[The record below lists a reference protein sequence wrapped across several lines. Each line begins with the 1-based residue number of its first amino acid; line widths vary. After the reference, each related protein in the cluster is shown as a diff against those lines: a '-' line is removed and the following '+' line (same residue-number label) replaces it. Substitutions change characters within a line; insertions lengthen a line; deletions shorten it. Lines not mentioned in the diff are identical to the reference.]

1 MPNSL
6 VHPNLLTHLA
16 QHHFPNFVSIQVHT
30 ITYDSA
36 NEPVETWVT
45 DPLLVGLS
53 AYIEPMDNKVE
64 VRREDQTII
73 VNGWNISLAGFYPTI
88 KETDQVTDELSRI
101 HNILGVDFDAFH
113 TQTNLTTEIINA

>member
-1 MPNSL
+1 MRH
-6 VHPNLLTHLA
+6 VA
-16 QHHFPNFVSIQVHT
+16 QNHFPNTVSIQVHT
-30 ITYDSA
+30 ITYDAS

-45 DPLLVGLS
+45 DPLLVDLS
-53 AYIEPMDNKVE
+53 AYVEPIDGKVE

-88 KETDQVTDELSRI
+88 KETDQATDELGRI